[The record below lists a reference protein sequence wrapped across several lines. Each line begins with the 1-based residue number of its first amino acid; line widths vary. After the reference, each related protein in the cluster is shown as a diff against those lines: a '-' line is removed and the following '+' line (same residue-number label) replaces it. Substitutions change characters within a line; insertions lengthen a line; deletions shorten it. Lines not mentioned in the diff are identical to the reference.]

1 MRISVVCIPLRKFLF
16 LETAT
21 REEEENCEEKNDD
34 ENDKQTY
41 RDFVDIIR
49 FARGPPDLPEAH
61 ADIFFP
67 SSYARIQS
75 RESRLDIHLTV
86 LPSRIVLRA
95 IIDFIE
101 HSFPSTLSKQSLYRR
116 FLYFNGTF
124 EKKMYA

>member
-21 REEEENCEEKNDD
+21 REEEENCEGKNDD

-75 RESRLDIHLTV
+75 RE
-86 LPSRIVLRA
+86 RIKAGYTPDSFTIENRSKSDNRFHRA
-95 IIDFIE
+95 LF
-101 HSFPSTLSKQSLYRR
+101 SFDSV
-116 FLYFNGTF
+116 
-124 EKKMYA
+124 